1 MTYVSL
7 TKTAQERIAQSLR
20 PGGLAID
27 ATMGN
32 GHDPVFHAGLVGAE
46 GRVFGFDI
54 QQQALA
60 NTRQRLQDAGL
71 ESRASLIQGGHEHMD
86 FLLPSGVQ
94 GQISAIM
101 FNLGYLPGSD
111 KRTVTRSETTLRAVN
126 IATRL
131 LAPRGIMTIVAY
143 RGHAGGREEAD
154 TISRALDSMQQDEFE
169 IELHTS
175 PGPWLYVIRKLIQ
188 AE

>member
-7 TKTAQERIAQSLR
+7 TGTARQRIAQRLR
-20 PGGLAID
+20 PGQLAID

-32 GHDPVFHAGLVGAE
+32 GHDTVFLAGLVGAE

-60 NTRQRLQDAGL
+60 NTRQRLLDAGL
-71 ESRASLIQGGHEHMD
+71 ESRASLFQGGHEHMD
-86 FLLPSGVQ
+86 LLLPSGVQ
-94 GQISAIM
+94 DQVSAIM

-111 KRTVTRSETTLRAVN
+111 KHVVTRPETTLRAVDV
-126 IATRL
+126 ATRL
-131 LAPRGIMTIVAY
+131 LGPRGIMTIVAY
-143 RGHAGGREEAD
+143 RGHAGGREEANAV
-154 TISRALDSMQQDEFE
+154 SGALDATSQDGFE

-175 PGPWLYVIRKLIQ
+175 AGPWLYVIRKKPQ

>member
-7 TKTAQERIAQSLR
+7 TRTAQERIAQSLR
-20 PGGLAID
+20 PGQLAID

-32 GHDPVFHAGLVGAE
+32 GHDTVFLAELVGAE

-60 NTRQRLQDAGL
+60 NTSQRLLDAGL
-71 ESRASLIQGGHEHMD
+71 ESRATLIQGGHEHMD
-86 FLLPSGVQ
+86 LLLPSAVQ

-101 FNLGYLPGSD
+101 FNLGYLPGSN
-111 KRTVTRSETTLRAVN
+111 KHTVTRPETTSRAVD
-126 IATRL
+126 IASRL

-154 TISRALDSMQQDEFE
+154 TISKARDAMQQDGFE

-175 PGPWLYVIRKLIQ
+175 PGPWLYVIRKNFL